1 MDKSVGSF
9 REMEKRS
16 FLKIT
21 EKRFKN
27 SNELGKN
34 KVFFT
39 ERTYLFKQT
48 FKKQYK
54 RSIYSNKLVKKTF
67 VVY

>member
-34 KVFFT
+34 KVF
-39 ERTYLFKQT
+39 LLNAP
-48 FKKQYK
+48 
-54 RSIYSNKLVKKTF
+54 IYSNKLLKNNISDLFIQTNL
-67 VVY
+67 